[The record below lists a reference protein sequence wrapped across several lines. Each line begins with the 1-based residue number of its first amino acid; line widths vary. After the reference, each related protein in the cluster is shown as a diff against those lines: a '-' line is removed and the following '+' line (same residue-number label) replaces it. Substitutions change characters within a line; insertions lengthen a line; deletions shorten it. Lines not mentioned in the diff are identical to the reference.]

1 MLFRSETVIVSGDK
15 DFLQLVRPGVRILNP
30 WHGRPG
36 RTTEKWYDTEN
47 AAERLGVPAERVTD
61 YLALLGD
68 TSDNVPG
75 VKGIGEKTAHALIER
90 WGTVE
95 AMLDH
100 VAEVT
105 PTRAQTALREHGA
118 DGILSKE
125 LVTIRQD
132 LPMELDLDALAVREP
147 DWARLRDLFVALEFR
162 THAQDAAARVDT
174 EQVAAPTTAYETI
187 DTLDGVARV
196 VALAR
201 TAGTIAIDTE
211 TVLDPD
217 APPVIN
223 AMRAR
228 LVGLSIATAPGVA
241 FYLPFRHQA
250 AGGGQ
255 GGLGL
260 GDAPVVDAAAPRN
273 LPEPLDPALEIGR
286 AHV

>member
-1 MLFRSETVIVSGDK
+1 MLFRSTGRSVETVIVSGDK

-47 AAERLGVPAERVTD
+47 AVERLGVPAERVTD

-132 LPMELDLDALAVREP
+132 LPMELDLDALADRKST
-147 DWARLRDLFVALEFR
+147 RLNSS
-162 THAQDAAARVDT
+162 H
-174 EQVAAPTTAYETI
+174 
-187 DTLDGVARV
+187 
-196 VALAR
+196 
-201 TAGTIAIDTE
+201 
-211 TVLDPD
+211 
-217 APPVIN
+217 
-223 AMRAR
+223 
-228 LVGLSIATAPGVA
+228 
-241 FYLPFRHQA
+241 
-250 AGGGQ
+250 
-255 GGLGL
+255 
-260 GDAPVVDAAAPRN
+260 
-273 LPEPLDPALEIGR
+273 
-286 AHV
+286 